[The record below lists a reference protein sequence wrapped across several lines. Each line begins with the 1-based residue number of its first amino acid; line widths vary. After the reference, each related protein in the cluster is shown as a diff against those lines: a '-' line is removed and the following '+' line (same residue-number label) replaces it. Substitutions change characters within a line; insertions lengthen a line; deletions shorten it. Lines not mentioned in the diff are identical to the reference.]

1 MRFRTAVTL
10 ALFGALIGG
19 APGAVAAPTASAT
32 TTTTYV
38 DCSAPT
44 PGRGT
49 ETSPL
54 NSLTQLKS
62 AFGPGRKVLLRRGST
77 CVGTVV
83 INASGRAGADTLLG
97 AYGVGKTPVID
108 AKASA
113 HNPRS
118 AIEVDNKSHFVI
130 QDLTVRNGY
139 FNDISV
145 EAHNGEHITGVTIQR
160 VTAQQNVWTGGANS
174 VTKNMWVMGVGG
186 ISVMPCSAK
195 AQISQVTINKV
206 EASHTQHAG
215 VQLGYHQLYPWSDF
229 EAGVARDGYSVLTCF
244 AADAK
249 PYPHVTPRD
258 GIKNAVIANWSLHD
272 NDAMGIGVFGA
283 TDVVVRKNDLYR
295 NGSGRNPN
303 PTPGSNTMNGAGAWW
318 DTTQNVT
325 AEWNNAWGNREGWTG
340 NDGTGLDADR
350 NTVNSVIQNNYL
362 HDNANYGVSVISA
375 QNKASATIRNNVI
388 AGNGRAFGSAPEVM
402 VSSYDDGS
410 GIPGQVS
417 GLWIYGNT
425 IFRASNKGDGAGIRL
440 QAPFTTDAKVG
451 IVNNIIRVNGAPYSF
466 DANGNRAV
474 GRPGNVVTHNLTHP
488 NSNWPGDI
496 NGLPG
501 LADET
506 ARAHDWPT
514 GGLYRLGPTS
524 PAIGRALP
532 LSNDVLP
539 GNTAPMEGL
548 VDFWGVAVPTDGS
561 PFAIGADIHRTIVPP
576 TTAPSSLPSMHAGK
590 VPGNPAVA
598 ITALSGKKIVVGLRA
613 LPKTG
618 V

>member
-97 AYGVGKTPVID
+97 AYGAGKAPVID
-108 AKASA
+108 AKASVR
-113 HNPRS
+113 NRRS

-206 EASHTQHAG
+206 EASHTQYAG

-229 EAGVARDGYSVLTCF
+229 EAGVARDGYSVPTCF

-258 GIKNAVIANWSLHD
+258 GIKNAVIANSSLHD

-318 DTTQNVT
+318 DTTRNVT

-425 IFRASNKGDGAGIRL
+425 IFRANNEGNGAGIRL
-440 QAPFTTDAKVG
+440 QAPFTTDTKVG

-466 DANGNRAV
+466 DANGNQAV
-474 GRPGNVVTHNLTHP
+474 GRPGNVISLIRIPTGPVTSTVCRG
-488 NSNWPGDI
+488 WPTRPPGPMI
-496 NGLPG
+496 GLPEACTDWAPRPPP
-501 LADET
+501 LAGRFRCRMTSCPAILHRWKDSSTSGEW
-506 ARAHDWPT
+506 RCRPT
-514 GGLYRLGPTS
+514 GPRSRSGLTS
-524 PAIGRALP
+524 TGRSFRPPRHPRPSRRCMPERSRGIQPSLSP
-532 LSNDVLP
+532 LCPVRKL
-539 GNTAPMEGL
+539 
-548 VDFWGVAVPTDGS
+548 
-561 PFAIGADIHRTIVPP
+561 
-576 TTAPSSLPSMHAGK
+576 
-590 VPGNPAVA
+590 
-598 ITALSGKKIVVGLRA
+598 LSG
-613 LPKTG
+613 
-618 V
+618 

>member
-97 AYGVGKTPVID
+97 AYGAGKAPVID
-108 AKASA
+108 AKASVR
-113 HNPRS
+113 NRRS

-229 EAGVARDGYSVLTCF
+229 EAGVARDGYSVPTCF

-258 GIKNAVIANWSLHD
+258 GIKNAVIANSSLHD

-318 DTTQNVT
+318 DTTRNVT

-466 DANGNRAV
+466 DANGNQAV
-474 GRPGNVVTHNLTHP
+474 GRPGNVISLIRIPTGPVTSTVCRG
-488 NSNWPGDI
+488 WPTRPPGPMA
-496 NGLPG
+496 GLPEACTDWAPRPPP
-501 LADET
+501 LAGRFRCQMTSCPAILHRWKDSSTSGEW
-506 ARAHDWPT
+506 RCRPT
-514 GGLYRLGPTS
+514 GPRSRSGLTS
-524 PAIGRALP
+524 TGRSFRPPRHPRPSRRCMPERSRGIQPSLSP
-532 LSNDVLP
+532 LCPVRKL
-539 GNTAPMEGL
+539 
-548 VDFWGVAVPTDGS
+548 
-561 PFAIGADIHRTIVPP
+561 
-576 TTAPSSLPSMHAGK
+576 
-590 VPGNPAVA
+590 
-598 ITALSGKKIVVGLRA
+598 LSG
-613 LPKTG
+613 
-618 V
+618 